1 MTLLLL
7 LVLAQG
13 GAAAPVEILDRH
25 LAAGRQQEAADL
37 VARLLENPSLPV
49 ELARAIGGVCV
60 RRGQP
65 ALAARFLAGVV
76 QRRPDPALRADLASA
91 QYLAGQFAEAAATLD
106 AMGRGGPLP
115 PPLVS
120 LRGLCALRLGKREEA
135 LRQLRAAVAADP
147 NEGTANFYL
156 GTLAAESGNAQLA
169 VRYLAVAARSY
180 RDPYAAR
187 YNLTL
192 ALYDAARWEE
202 GVRGLEEMIAGGKGG
217 TAEVENLLAR
227 GYDRL
232 DRVKEAVDAYQRA
245 IRLEPRSAVHYF
257 DLGLMALRRRSY
269 ELAQAVLEAA
279 VRSLP
284 EDRNLA
290 LALGGTLQLRGQM
303 DRAQEVFAALRQR
316 RPSDPLVYV
325 YLGNSL
331 FEAGRFEDAAAAF
344 TKATELD
351 PRNGRAF
358 YQAAVSLVKLGREA
372 DPRARRWLERAIEL
386 EPKLAPAY
394 YQLAKLAADSD
405 APQAEKLLARSLELD
420 PDLSEAHFLR
430 ARLCRQR
437 SDEACAARSLRR
449 YEELR
454 AQERERLEK
463 ERVKGII
470 FTLER
475 P

>member
-1 MTLLLL
+1 VIAVLLI
-7 LVLAQG
+7 VLAQV
-13 GAAAPVEILDRH
+13 GAAAPVELLDRH
-25 LAAGRQQEAADL
+25 LEAGRQQEAAAL
-37 VARLLENPSLPV
+37 VGRMLEPPGPTV
-49 ELARAIGGVCV
+49 ELARGAAGVCIQ
-60 RRGQP
+60 RGQP
-65 ALAARFLAGVV
+65 ALAVRILVGAA
-76 QRRPDPALRADLASA
+76 QRHPDRALRADLASA
-91 QYLAGQFAEAAATLD
+91 QYLADQFVEAAATLD
-106 AMGRGGPLP
+106 AMARGGTLP

-135 LRQLRAAVAADP
+135 LRQLRAAIAADP
-147 NEGTANFYL
+147 NEGSANFYL
-156 GTLAAESGNAQLA
+156 GTLAAESGNPQLA
-169 VRYLAVAARSY
+169 TRYLAVAARTY
-180 RDPYAAR
+180 RDRYAAR

-192 ALYDAARWEE
+192 ALYDAGRWEE
-202 GVRGLEEMIAGGKGG
+202 ALRGLEEMIGGGRGG

-227 GYDRL
+227 GYDHL

-269 ELAQAVLEAA
+269 ELAQMVLEAA
-279 VRSLP
+279 VRNLP
-284 EDRNLA
+284 DDRNLS
-290 LALGGTLQLRGQM
+290 LALGATLQLRGQM
-303 DRAQEVFAALRQR
+303 DKAQAVFAGLRER
-316 RPSDPLVYV
+316 RPSDPVVYV

-344 TKATELD
+344 TKSTELD

-358 YQAAVSLVKLGREA
+358 YQAAVSLVKLGRET

-394 YQLAKLAADSD
+394 YQLAKLAAEGD
-405 APQAEKLLARSLELD
+405 AAQAEKLLARSLELD
-420 PDLSEAHFLR
+420 PELSEAHFLR

-437 SDEACAARSLRR
+437 SDEACASRSLRR

-454 AQERERLEK
+454 AHERERLEK
-463 ERVKGII
+463 ERVTGILYK
-470 FTLER
+470 LER